1 MVNVKTSQSIKYDNL
16 PAPAIAVICATVS
29 DVGCGWFAP
38 VPFVSGGAETNSKI
52 YALATVRLLSPLIGK

>member
-16 PAPAIAVICATVS
+16 PAPAMAAICATVS

-38 VPFVSGGAETNSKI
+38 VPFVSGGAETNSKHYI
-52 YALATVRLLSPLIGK
+52 ALVFFGYIL